1 VLSRV
6 DGGRQHAHIRPDPIS
21 QVLPRKHLWATVP
34 AHASLATRTDH
45 VKQERRIQAQGPAQ
59 GPAYGP
65 AYGMVYA
72 AWVWSPTASCSSKYW
87 SVLVRFGIGSWPS
100 RTWPARL
107 IASVSTAP

>member
-45 VKQERRIQAQGPAQ
+45 VKQERRIQAQGPA
-59 GPAYGP
+59 
-65 AYGMVYA
+65 YGMVYA